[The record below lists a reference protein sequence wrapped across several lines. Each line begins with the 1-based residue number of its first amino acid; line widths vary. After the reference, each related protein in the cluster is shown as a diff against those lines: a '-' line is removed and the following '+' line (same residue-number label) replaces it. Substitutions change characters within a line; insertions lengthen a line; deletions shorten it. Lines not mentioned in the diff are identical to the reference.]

1 MKDVRTYL
9 QAIWGGALLLM
20 GVAVIF
26 RIPSIM
32 VKMSDIKQDTSGQL
46 FLKFCLY
53 LMAIL
58 LIGGGVKKLH
68 AFMKRPPKNI

>member
-1 MKDVRTYL
+1 MKDIKTYI

-20 GVAVIF
+20 GIAVIF
-26 RIPSIM
+26 RIPLILG
-32 VKMSDIKQDTSGQL
+32 KMSDIKQDGSGQL

-58 LIGGGVKKLH
+58 LIGGGVKKLY
-68 AFMKRPPKNI
+68 AFMKPPPKDI